1 MKQYGIG
8 LLTIIV
14 LLVVGSLIA
23 GGDSDLTH
31 DVQPCC
37 GAH

>member
-1 MKQYGIG
+1 MKKYGIG

-14 LLVVGSLIA
+14 LLVVGSLIT

-37 GAH
+37 GTH